1 MLVPVIFL
9 ESNIWFKQPEHW
21 AMQLA
26 GARAFLAR
34 CSPFPVSEVGLGAVR
49 SAAKRWCQVAGPWHY
64 VSYTAVLA
72 AAWEMRFRITEQPDG
87 RIKLGLDRSDLE
99 RLLLWEEV
107 NSKRLHTHV
116 AS

>member
-34 CSPFPVSEVGLGAVR
+34 CSPSPVSEVGLGAVR
-49 SAAKRWCQVAGPWHY
+49 SAAKRWCQVAGPWQY
-64 VSYTAVLA
+64 VA
-72 AAWEMRFRITEQPDG
+72 AAWEMRFRITEHPDG

-99 RLLLWEEV
+99 RLWEEV